1 MESHATPTQDKQVT
15 VDVPA
20 ERLPE
25 FYAMYARFLAG
36 RGRGR
41 RGRGPGH
48 RHHHHGGGC
57 GHGHGRS
64 APHTEPRDAPVTEA

>member
-1 MESHATPTQDKQVT
+1 MQSHAAPTQDKQVT

-36 RGRGR
+36 RRGGR

-48 RHHHHGGGC
+48 RHHHHGGC
-57 GHGHGRS
+57 GHR
-64 APHTEPRDAPVTEA
+64 APGPESGGAQVAEA

>member
-1 MESHATPTQDKQVT
+1 MDPHATTTQDKQVT

-36 RGRGR
+36 RR
-41 RGRGPGH
+41 RGRGGRGPGGRH
-48 RHHHHGGGC
+48 RHHHQGPC
-57 GHGHGRS
+57 GRGQR
-64 APHTEPRDAPVTEA
+64 AQREEPADAPVAEA

>member
-1 MESHATPTQDKQVT
+1 MQPDPSTTQDKQVT

-36 RGRGR
+36 RRRGR
-41 RGRGPGH
+41 RGGGPGPRH
-48 RHHHHGGGC
+48 RHEHHHGC
-57 GHGHGRS
+57 GRGHRAHED
-64 APHTEPRDAPVTEA
+64 APADAPVTEV